1 MSATCCRHRRRADE
15 LTGLQ
20 ILQVVVRDR
29 RAGEDDG
36 RDEQRERDERRPR
49 LGGVGVHDSVRT
61 DGARRRSTRM
71 PTPEIGL
78 FDAPMSPA
86 M

>member
-1 MSATCCRHRRRADE
+1 MSAICCRQRRRADE
-15 LTGLQ
+15 LAGLQ

-29 RAGEDDG
+29 RAGEDDRG
-36 RDEQRERDERRPR
+36 DEQGEGDQRRAR
-49 LGGVGVHDSVRT
+49 VSAV
-61 DGARRRSTRM
+61 ARRRAARIEAQMTMARM

-78 FDAPMSPA
+78 FDAPISPA